1 MGAHPHS
8 ADAAGVKL
16 ELAEVFERHGAAY
29 RAAHPLVPVQYQ
41 AMRALAA
48 CRTEAL
54 GGHIAQCDACGAQR
68 YAYHSCRNR
77 HCPKCQTLAKERW
90 LAARRAELLPVPYFH
105 LVFTLPHALNALAQG
120 NPRIIYGL
128 LFESV
133 SATLIEFGANPRWLG
148 GEIAAT
154 LILHTWGQ
162 TLIQHIHLHCL
173 VGAGALHADGH
184 WIRSR
189 RGFLFPVQALSQVFR
204 GKFLAALMRAFNT
217 GALNLAGA
225 TATLAQASAR
235 QRLFGALYEHTWVVY
250 AKRPFGGPQ
259 QVLDYLGRYTHRVA
273 ISNNRLS
280 GIEGD
285 RVSFRYKDYAHGNRR
300 KTLTLE
306 AGEFIRRF
314 LLHVLPRGFMRIR
327 HYGLLANRAKRL
339 KLALARSAL
348 DQPPPAPTP
357 PQPESVEAFWLRVA
371 SLDIHQCAHCH
382 AGRMVIIG
390 SLHSPLARGPPAL
403 PRA

>member
-1 MGAHPHS
+1 VGAHPHR
-8 ADAAGVKL
+8 ADAAGVKV

-29 RAAHPLVPVQYQ
+29 RAAHPLVPVQY
-41 AMRALAA
+41 RALRAIAA

-120 NPRIIYGL
+120 NLRLLYNM

-162 TLIQHIHLHCL
+162 TLVQHLHLHCL
-173 VGAGALHADGH
+173 VAAGALHADGH

-204 GKFLAALMRAFNT
+204 GKLLATLTRAFDT
-217 GALNLAGA
+217 SALNLAGP
-225 TATLAQASAR
+225 TATLAQARAR
-235 QRLFGALYEHTWVVY
+235 QRFFSALCEHQWVVY
-250 AKRPFGGPQ
+250 AKKPFGGPQ

-273 ISNNRLS
+273 ISNNRLAR
-280 GIEGD
+280 IEEA
-285 RVSFRYKDYAHGNRR
+285 RVSFRYKDYARGNRR
-300 KTLTLE
+300 KVLTLE

-339 KLALARSAL
+339 KLAQARSAL
-348 DQPPPAPTP
+348 DQPPPPRP
-357 PQPESVEAFWLRVA
+357 SQPESIEAFWLRVA
-371 SLDIHQCAHCH
+371 QRDILQCPHCH
-382 AGRMVIIG
+382 AGRMVIIA
-390 SLHSPLARGPPAL
+390 SLHSQLARGPPAP

>member
-1 MGAHPHS
+1 
-8 ADAAGVKL
+8 
-16 ELAEVFERHGAAY
+16 
-29 RAAHPLVPVQYQ
+29 
-41 AMRALAA
+41 MRAIAA

-68 YAYHSCRNR
+68 YIYHSCRNR

-120 NPRIIYGL
+120 NPRVIYGL
-128 LFESV
+128 LFASV
-133 SATLIEFGANPRWLG
+133 SATLTEFGANPRWLG

-162 TLIQHIHLHCL
+162 TLTQHLHLHCL
-173 VGAGALHADGH
+173 VAAGALHADGH
-184 WIRSR
+184 WVRSR
-189 RGFLFPVQALSQVFR
+189 RGFLFPVQALSQLFR
-204 GKFLAALMRAFNT
+204 GKFLAALSAAFGR
-217 GALNLAGA
+217 GALNFAGA

-235 QRLFGALYEHTWVVY
+235 QRLFGALYQHAWVVY
-250 AKRPFGGPQ
+250 AKRPFGGPR

-273 ISNNRLS
+273 LSNNRLAT
-280 GIEGD
+280 IED
-285 RVSFRYKDYAHGNRR
+285 EWVSFRYKDYAHGNQR
-300 KTLTLE
+300 KVLRLQ

-327 HYGLLANRAKRL
+327 HYGLLANRAKQV
-339 KLALARSAL
+339 KLAQARSAL
-348 DQPPPAPTP
+348 DQPPPVPPP
-357 PQPESVEAFWLRVA
+357 PQPESVPAFWLRVA
-371 SLDIHQCAHCH
+371 KLDIHQCPHCH
-382 AGRMVIIG
+382 LGRMAIIA
-390 SLHSPLARGPPAL
+390 SLRSPQLARAPPAL

>member
-1 MGAHPHS
+1 MGAHPRR
-8 ADAAGVKL
+8 ADAARVKV

-29 RAAHPLVPVQYQ
+29 RAAHPLVPVQYR
-41 AMRALAA
+41 AMRAIAA

-120 NPRIIYGL
+120 NPQLLYAM

-162 TLIQHIHLHCL
+162 TLTQHIHLHCL
-173 VGAGALHADGH
+173 VAAGALHADGH
-184 WIRSR
+184 WVQSR
-189 RGFLFPVQALSQVFR
+189 QGFLFPIAALSQVFR
-204 GKFLAALMRAFNT
+204 GKFLAALTRAFDT
-217 GALNLAGA
+217 GALRLAGA
-225 TATLAQASAR
+225 TATLAQPSAR
-235 QRLFGALYEHTWVVY
+235 QRFFCALREHQWVVY
-250 AKRPFGGPQ
+250 AKKPFGGPQ

-273 ISNNRLS
+273 ISNNRLA
-280 GIEGD
+280 GIEDD

-300 KTLTLE
+300 KVLTVE
-306 AGEFIRRF
+306 ADEFIHRF

-327 HYGLLANRAKRL
+327 HYGLLANRVKRL
-339 KLALARSAL
+339 KLAQARNAL
-348 DQPPPAPTP
+348 DQPPPSP
-357 PQPESVEAFWLRVA
+357 PSQPESIEAFWLRVA
-371 SLDIHQCAHCH
+371 QRDIHQCPHCH
-382 AGRMVIIG
+382 AGRMVIMA
-390 SLHSPLARGPPAL
+390 SLHAQLARGPPL
-403 PRA
+403 PPSA